1 MADAFADYVV
11 ARQRALLRS
20 AWLLTGDWAL
30 AEDLVQTALI
40 KVWPR
45 FDRVAERG
53 DPDGYVRTTMYR
65 TFISWR
71 RIAWRR
77 EVTTESLPEP
87 PVLDSSTA
95 SDLRVVL
102 ARMLPM
108 LAPRQR
114 AVLVLRYFEDHSEAE
129 TAELLGCSVGT
140 VKSQSSKALAT
151 LRRVIEADPSFEGM
165 R

>member
-1 MADAFADYVV
+1 MADPFADYVV
-11 ARQRALLRS
+11 ARQRSLLRS

-45 FDRVAERG
+45 FEKVAASG

-65 TFISWR
+65 TFVSWR
-71 RIAWRR
+71 RIGWRR
-77 EVTTESLPEP
+77 EVAAETLPERSAP
-87 PVLDSSTA
+87 DGSAA

-102 ARMLPM
+102 GRALPH

-114 AVLVLRYFEDHSEAE
+114 AVVVLRYFEDRSEAE
-129 TAELLGCSVGT
+129 TATMLGCSIGT
-140 VKSQSSKALAT
+140 VKSQSSKALAS
-151 LRRVIEADPSFEGM
+151 LRRLLDGDPSM
-165 R
+165 DRVR